1 MSSLL
6 TKAADRRLSDYPSV
20 HIENV
25 VASTSLGIPVDLI
38 ALSRQL
44 VGAEYNPERFPGVVL
59 RTEAPKAAT
68 LVFRS
73 GKVVCTGAK
82 SVEDVHYSLRR
93 VFQEIKGLGVA
104 VQEPDIIIQNI
115 VASADLGV
123 QLDLGAVAAAIG
135 LENVEFEPEMFPGLV
150 RRLETPK
157 AVILL
162 FGSGKM
168 IITGARSVKNCESAL
183 GAIVHEL
190 TSLGLMKSNGS
201 SGE

>member
-25 VASTSLGIPVDLI
+25 VASTTLGIPVDLI

-93 VFQEIKGLGVA
+93 VFHEIKGLGIA
-104 VQEPDIIIQNI
+104 VVEPDIIIQNI
-115 VASADLGV
+115 VASADLGAE
-123 QLDLGAVAAAIG
+123 LDLGAVAAAIG

-150 RRLETPK
+150 RRLESPK

-168 IITGARSVKNCESAL
+168 IITGAKSVKNCESAL
-183 GAIVHEL
+183 GAIVQEL
-190 TSLGLMKSNGS
+190 TSLGLLKANGTS
-201 SGE
+201 AG